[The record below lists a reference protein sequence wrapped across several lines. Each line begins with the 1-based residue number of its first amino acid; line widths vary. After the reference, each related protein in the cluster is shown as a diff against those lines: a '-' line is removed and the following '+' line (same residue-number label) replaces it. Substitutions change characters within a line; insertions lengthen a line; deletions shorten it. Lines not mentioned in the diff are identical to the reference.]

1 MEKFNNSDFVKLVSK
16 ETGYAQ
22 KDIKA
27 VLEAVSDVAL
37 DIISRDDAVVVFPG
51 LTLTA
56 TYVPETT
63 RRNPRTGEAVLVQPH
78 HKPKAKFGAK
88 YKEALK

>member
-1 MEKFNNSDFVKLVSK
+1 MEKINNANFVKLISK

-27 VLEAVSDVAL
+27 VLEAASDVAL
-37 DIISRDDAVVVFPG
+37 DIIKKDDAVIVFPG
-51 LTLTA
+51 VTLTA
-56 TYVPETT
+56 TYVPETKK
-63 RRNPRTGEAVLVQPH
+63 RNPRTGDAVIVAPH
-78 HKPKAKFGAK
+78 HKPKAKFGTK

>member
-1 MEKFNNSDFVKLVSK
+1 MEKFNNSNFVKLVSK

-37 DIISRDDAVVVFPG
+37 D
-51 LTLTA
+51 
-56 TYVPETT
+56 
-63 RRNPRTGEAVLVQPH
+63 
-78 HKPKAKFGAK
+78 
-88 YKEALK
+88 